1 MPLRIFRSSN
11 LGAACAVSLTLL
23 GSFFSFLFICTLYLQ
38 EVLHYSPL
46 RASLALLPASIASI
60 LTSQFVTPWFLNRLG
75 MKLTVSLGMLCLLS
89 GIALFLR
96 TGATG
101 DYVGIILPSTLL
113 AMIGMALCVPSL
125 SVSAVNGIEPT
136 EQGLAAG
143 LQGTFLQAGGGL
155 GLAITAAV
163 VTTSKISAQG
173 FVQTSVPLVAAQLHG
188 LHMGL
193 LVIVAG
199 AALGMLIAAAFI
211 QNPSA
216 TRL

>member
-1 MPLRIFRSSN
+1 M
-11 LGAACAVSLTLL
+11 
-23 GSFFSFLFICTLYLQ
+23 
-38 EVLHYSPL
+38 
-46 RASLALLPASIASI
+46 
-60 LTSQFVTPWFLNRLG
+60 NRLG

-125 SVSAVNGIEPT
+125 AVAAVNGIEPT

-173 FVQTSVPLVAAQLHG
+173 FVQTSVPLGAAQLHG

-199 AALGMLIAAAFI
+199 AALGMLIAMAFI